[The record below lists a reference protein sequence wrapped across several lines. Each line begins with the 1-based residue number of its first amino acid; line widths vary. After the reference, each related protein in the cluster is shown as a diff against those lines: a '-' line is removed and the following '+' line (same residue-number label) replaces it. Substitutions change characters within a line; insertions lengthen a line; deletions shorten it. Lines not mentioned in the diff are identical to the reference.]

1 MQSFSQLIN
10 TNKRTSNFFTAG
22 CPSCRPTNIVQA
34 LKGKHSGIMVK
45 VIVIIIIIIIQTFV
59 RHTMSALKAE
69 SDVLAVA
76 SWVGIIMGVTV

>member
-1 MQSFSQLIN
+1 MQSFSQLIT

-45 VIVIIIIIIIQTFV
+45 VIIIIIIIIQTFV

-69 SDVLAVA
+69 SDVLTVA